1 MFHRESVIIERLGMT
16 LGGLVFDV
24 ACQGLTA
31 GPLTRAE
38 MSRKFEFR
46 VNSKVTSQKS
56 LSSLML
62 SEALPFQKKMVFQ
75 RGTSHDCSAP

>member
-1 MFHRESVIIERLGMT
+1 MFHRENVIIERLGMT

-46 VNSKVTSQKS
+46 VNSK
-56 LSSLML
+56 
-62 SEALPFQKKMVFQ
+62 
-75 RGTSHDCSAP
+75 